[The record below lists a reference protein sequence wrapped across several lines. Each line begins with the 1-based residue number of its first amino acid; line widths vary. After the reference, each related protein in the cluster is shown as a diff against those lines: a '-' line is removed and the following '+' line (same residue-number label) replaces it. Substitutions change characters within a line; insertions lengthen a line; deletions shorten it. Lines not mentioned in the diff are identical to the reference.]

1 MRIVVDAKIPFLKGI
16 LDPVAEVVYADPAQI
31 TRDLVKNADAL
42 IVRTRTRCDA
52 RLLEGSS
59 VRFIATATIGYDHI
73 DTAYCESNGIAW
85 TNAEGCN
92 SSSVQQY
99 IASTLMALAHGR
111 GFTLAGKTIG
121 IVGVGNVGKKVERL
135 CRALGMRVLKNDPP
149 RARSEGPSEFVSLDT
164 IVHEADILTFHV
176 PLNMAGEDKT
186 YHLGD
191 RQFLNHL
198 RSPQI
203 LINTSRGEVL
213 ETGSLTESLRARRIA
228 GCVLDV
234 WEQEPNIDRTLLE
247 FVTLATPHIAGY
259 SVDGKA
265 NGTAMSVRALSRH
278 FNLGLD
284 SWFPAHIP
292 TPSQTVLNVEC
303 TGKKNEQILSEL
315 IIATYDVRSDDRR
328 LRASPETFE
337 HQRGAYPLR
346 REFPVYSVT
355 LDHATPETTSLVKE
369 IGFTLVH

>member
-121 IVGVGNVGKKVERL
+121 IVGVGNVGKKIERL

-149 RARSEGPSEFVSLDT
+149 RARREGPDEFVSLDT

-265 NGTAMSVRALSRH
+265 NGTAMSVQALSRH

-303 TGKKNEQILSEL
+303 TGKKNELILSEL

-355 LDHATPETTSLVKE
+355 LDHATPETASLVKE